1 MPALQHS
8 AGNTHS
14 RCSCAAAACLTA
26 FESLEHLVQAGNAT
40 RATGEK
46 YTSVTGRDSAHDG
59 KVIGICAAATG
70 AVIATGTVL
79 SAASTLVTG
88 AALAAA
94 GTVGAAV
101 YCKRNGAAMRDAALV
116 AQCMTLIEHAMCP
129 TAVNQRTRLLV
140 YTSSSH

>member
-1 MPALQHS
+1 MTVPLALPALSCQ
-8 AGNTHS
+8 
-14 RCSCAAAACLTA
+14 RCTVLAACFA
-26 FESLEHLVQAGNAT
+26 ASESLDHLVQAGNAT
-40 RATGEK
+40 KATGEK

-101 YCKRNGAAMRDAALV
+101 YCKRNGAIFRDAALV
-116 AQCMTLIEHAMCP
+116 AMCMTLTAQAICP
-129 TAVNQRTRLLV
+129 AAVDQ
-140 YTSSSH
+140 